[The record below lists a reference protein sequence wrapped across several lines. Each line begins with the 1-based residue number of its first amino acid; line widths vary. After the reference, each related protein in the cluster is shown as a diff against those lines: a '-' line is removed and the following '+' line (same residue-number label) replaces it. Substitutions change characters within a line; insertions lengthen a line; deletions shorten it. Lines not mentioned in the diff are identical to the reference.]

1 MQKNQRRADKLSRQE
16 NKLLDRLNQT
26 YSMFAFEPA
35 AKELS
40 RDIALDTEEKE
51 KEEEWIIIEKY

>member
-35 AKELS
+35 TAAKELS
-40 RDIALDTEEKE
+40 RDIVLDTEEKE
-51 KEEEWIIIEKY
+51 KEET